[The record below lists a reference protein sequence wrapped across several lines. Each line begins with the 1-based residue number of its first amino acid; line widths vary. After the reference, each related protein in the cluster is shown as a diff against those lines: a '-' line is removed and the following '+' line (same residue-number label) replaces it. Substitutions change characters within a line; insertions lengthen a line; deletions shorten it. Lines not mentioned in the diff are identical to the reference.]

1 MSRDYPELEKTLIE
15 IEDDVSEEQGEED
28 ILPLIDLEV
37 DIKKKENNISIKD
50 IYIRV
55 RKRLISVIRRKIYE
69 N

>member
-1 MSRDYPELEKTLIE
+1 MSKNYPELEKTLIE